1 MRSRGRSERFSPCW
15 GPDRSAA
22 PHSAYG
28 PQADLGDRIPSRVLP
43 EPNRSGGVPD
53 WKGYYRWTAGR
64 PPRELLMRTLDHVH
78 WETRTPR
85 SRRAIDLG
93 CGAGN
98 DSLELLRQ
106 GWKVLAIDRQAEAL
120 RMLSKRVPARLRGS
134 LTMLVAPMEGLSLPP
149 ADLINASFSLPFCAP
164 DRFEELWAGIRTSL
178 RPGGH
183 FAGQLFGT
191 RDEWHGHRPPRST
204 RAPRCV
210 GWPEATVPNCSERPR
225 KTAGRSR
232 ARSAGTTSR
241 SSSRNRD
248 DVEFASISRPLERE
262 AGLAGRSGLRR
273 SPCRSDTL
281 SAARPPRRRTSR
293 SENPRGDASRG
304 WRRRGSSRCR
314 SEP

>member
-1 MRSRGRSERFSPCW
+1 
-15 GPDRSAA
+15 
-22 PHSAYG
+22 
-28 PQADLGDRIPSRVLP
+28 
-43 EPNRSGGVPD
+43 
-53 WKGYYRWTAGR
+53 
-64 PPRELLMRTLDHVH
+64 MRTLDHVH

-191 RDEWHGHRPPRST
+191 RDEWHGHRPLTFHSGLAVRRLARGYRT
-204 RAPRCV
+204 ELFR
-210 GWPEATVPNCSERPR
+210 ETEED
-225 KTAGRSR
+225 GRSFEGPKR
-232 ARSAGTTSR
+232 WHYFE
-241 SSSRNRD
+241 
-248 DVEFASISRPLERE
+248 VILEK
-262 AGLAGRSGLRR
+262 S
-273 SPCRSDTL
+273 
-281 SAARPPRRRTSR
+281 RRR
-293 SENPRGDASRG
+293 
-304 WRRRGSSRCR
+304 
-314 SEP
+314 